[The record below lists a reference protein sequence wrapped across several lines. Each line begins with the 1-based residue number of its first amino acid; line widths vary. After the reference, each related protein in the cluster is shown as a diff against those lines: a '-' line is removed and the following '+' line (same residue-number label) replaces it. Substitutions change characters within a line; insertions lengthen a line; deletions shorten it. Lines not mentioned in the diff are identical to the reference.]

1 MFYFSILRWLNAW
14 KGSAEEYRKKFN
26 VETIRALVYIRA
38 VGARR
43 ERRSLGPTP
52 SAKRVDI
59 YIIIYMFGKRFKMR
73 ECGISMHSRYMYIHK
88 MSSSKFPC
96 IYIYVWV
103 YIFFLYIAHY
113 ALFVCV
119 DCGCSADKARRLSVE
134 IDSPAYAAE

>member
-1 MFYFSILRWLNAW
+1 MYNIVRIYILLLFYFSILRWLNAW
-14 KGSAEEYRKKFN
+14 KGSAEECRKKFN

-73 ECGISMHSRYMYIHK
+73 ERGISMHSRYMYIHK
-88 MSSSKFPC
+88 MPSSKFPC
-96 IYIYVWV
+96 LYIYVWV
-103 YIFFLYIAHY
+103 YIFFLYIY
-113 ALFVCV
+113 SSLRPLCV
-119 DCGCSADKARRLSVE
+119 RRLRL
-134 IDSPAYAAE
+134 

>member
-1 MFYFSILRWLNAW
+1 MRGR
-14 KGSAEEYRKKFN
+14 GSAEECRKKFN
-26 VETIRALVYIRA
+26 VETIRACIYQDR
-38 VGARR
+38 GGE
-43 ERRSLGPTP
+43 ERTPVSRPTS

-73 ECGISMHSRYMYIHK
+73 ERGISMHSRYMYIHK
-88 MSSSKFPC
+88 MPSSEFPC
-96 IYIYVWV
+96 IYIYMWV

-119 DCGCSADKARRLSVE
+119 DCGCSTDKARRLSVE